1 MFPNSRTKIS
11 RQQSQA
17 AFSKDIARCNL
28 IIKDLTQCGNGDLMN
43 MIHTLPAVH
52 TATIDCYAGNCSNCP
67 AELLVCSGVDEGC
80 WWVKSAYLPTRNITR
95 LEMDD
100 NDKSILALILEM
112 RLSETAVK
120 SVSLNTST
128 QKAEAFN
135 RAAIATMPKE
145 INFSRNFSGRL
156 AAQTLKSNNSVAEA
170 VK

>member
-1 MFPNSRTKIS
+1 M
-11 RQQSQA
+11 
-17 AFSKDIARCNL
+17 
-28 IIKDLTQCGNGDLMN
+28 
-43 MIHTLPAVH
+43 
-52 TATIDCYAGNCSNCP
+52 
-67 AELLVCSGVDEGC
+67 
-80 WWVKSAYLPTRNITR
+80 KSAYHSDTQHHTTG
-95 LEMDD
+95 MDE

-170 VK
+170 VKRKSEEIAHTSLSEMTVHHLEQISKSYKYNKAYKSKSNVQEKTNSQPCEGWSLNHQRQIESKPEHQYGL